1 MRNRR
6 FKVTDVAAPDEDN
19 PPLRRNTQPSMAA
32 RAGSGSEDVRP
43 VPVMV
48 YAAADHRISVHG
60 QCSFFLSPW
69 PC

>member
-19 PPLRRNTQPSMAA
+19 PALRMFGR
-32 RAGSGSEDVRP
+32 

-60 QCSFFLSPW
+60 
-69 PC
+69 